1 MTASIAGGMLERIL
15 GHHVIAGLGMDAFQF
30 KVPVKINDT
39 LHIQVSIIDRRLTKN
54 ITRGILSLEI
64 QTINQRR
71 QQVLTFKASVLM
83 KA

>member
-1 MTASIAGGMLERIL
+1 
-15 GHHVIAGLGMDAFQF
+15 
-30 KVPVKINDT
+30 
-39 LHIQVSIIDRRLTKN
+39 IIDRRLTKN